1 MATRQL
7 TKEFEVSD
15 SRRSV
20 SCLAILKLEGIKAR
34 TSLRVKSAVQ
44 FDSKEEGHSLNSDI
58 TKIVG
63 FIVLSW
69 LYTGGDK

>member
-20 SCLAILKLEGIKAR
+20 SCLAILKLERIKAR

-44 FDSKEEGHSLNSDI
+44 FDSKEGHSLNSDI
-58 TKIVG
+58 TKIVD
-63 FIVLSW
+63 FIVLS
-69 LYTGGDK
+69 

>member
-34 TSLRVKSAVQ
+34 TSLIVGSAVQ
-44 FDSKEEGHSLNSDI
+44 FDSKEGHSLNSDI

-69 LYTGGDK
+69 LNTGVDK